1 MPTDQIIE
9 VNQTPPSKVA
19 APVATEL
26 AVTGMTCGNCVR
38 HVTEAI
44 QNVNGVRSALVS
56 LDSRKA
62 SVRWDPGH
70 EQNVP
75 ALIQAIEAAG
85 YGAKVIDAH
94 SHDHAAQQLA
104 GWQLN
109 LWIGLIGTGILMAG
123 EWLFGL
129 GMMRWFQWSSFAI
142 ATLVQ
147 IFAGAPFYR
156 GAWSQIKSR
165 SANMDTL
172 VALGSTT
179 PFGYSAWALLSG
191 LGGHLY
197 FMEAAA
203 IITLVSI
210 GHWLESRASVRASGA
225 LRKLLNLTP
234 PLARRLR
241 PNGEESEVPVAE
253 LQSGDLLAL
262 RPGDRVPTDGQVV
275 EGDRRRD
282 EHE

>member
-1 MPTDQIIE
+1 MPVEKPIE
-9 VNQTPPSKVA
+9 LHEHSA
-19 APVATEL
+19 APPAAPPLTEL
-26 AVTGMTCGNCVR
+26 AVTGMTCGNCAR

-44 QNVNGVRSALVS
+44 QKVSGVRSALVS
-56 LDSRKA
+56 LDSRRA
-62 SVRWDPGH
+62 SVRWEPGH

-85 YGAKVIDAH
+85 YGAKAIEAH
-94 SHDHAAQQLA
+94 SHDHAAHQLA

-109 LWIGLIGTGILMAG
+109 LWIGLIGTGVLMAG
-123 EWLFGL
+123 EWLLRL
-129 GMMRWFQWSSFAI
+129 GMTRWFQWLSFAVAI
-142 ATLVQ
+142 LVQ

-156 GAWSQIKSR
+156 GAWNQLKSR

-179 PFGYSAWALLSG
+179 AFAYSAWALLGG

-203 IITLVSI
+203 IIALVSI

-225 LRKLLNLTP
+225 MRNLLNLTP
-234 PLARRLR
+234 PLARRLS
-241 PNGEESEVPVAE
+241 PVGEESEVPV
-253 LQSGDLLAL
+253 
-262 RPGDRVPTDGQVV
+262 P
-275 EGDRRRD
+275 
-282 EHE
+282 